1 MSAAGLPQLD
11 QECEPL
17 THYELLQRM
26 REQGTTIPSIFSIPG
41 LLSSCFR
48 VDWLHTADLGV
59 SQDYLGGLF
68 QVLLGKIAPGRC
80 AQDQCSALFLRM
92 QQYYRM
98 YPEITSKLDNLTL
111 LMIRKC
117 ATKPPKLRSRAG
129 ECRGLIYFGKLM
141 AEEFLDPRNP
151 YEQAIIIAGQEL
163 WECYRQLSAA
173 EYTAVALRTH
183 GLQFR
188 AQMAALDIHTRSV
201 EFRVKPKMH
210 LFLHVTSGKMG
221 NPSSFWNYRD
231 EDFGGSIAD
240 MFFRA
245 GGPST
250 AQAGSRSLLEK
261 FVAQSRMPWIGV
273 E

>member
-1 MSAAGLPQLD
+1 
-11 QECEPL
+11 
-17 THYELLQRM
+17 
-26 REQGTTIPSIFSIPG
+26 
-41 LLSSCFR
+41 
-48 VDWLHTADLGV
+48 
-59 SQDYLGGLF
+59 
-68 QVLLGKIAPGRC
+68 
-80 AQDQCSALFLRM
+80 M

-129 ECRGLIYFGKLM
+129 ECMGLIYFGKLM

-163 WECYRQLSAA
+163 WGCYHQLSAA
-173 EYTAVALRTH
+173 EYTAEALRTH

-221 NPSSFWNYRD
+221 NPSSFWNYRG

-240 MFFRA
+240 MFSGQEALAPRRLAVDLFWKNLWHSLA
-245 GGPST
+245 CH
-250 AQAGSRSLLEK
+250 GSASSEDSCVPRCFQWEK
-261 FVAQSRMPWIGV
+261 VVHSHCV
-273 E
+273 H